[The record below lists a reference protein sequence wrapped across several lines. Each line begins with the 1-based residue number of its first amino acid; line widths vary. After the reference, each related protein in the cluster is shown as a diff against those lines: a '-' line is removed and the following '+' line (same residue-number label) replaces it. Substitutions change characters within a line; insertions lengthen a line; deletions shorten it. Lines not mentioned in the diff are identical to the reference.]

1 MMSAGLTRVLTHVVN
16 HAQTHVMNRVLI
28 RRSLLGYTGRLR
40 MTRDAVLL
48 VTASYDVAPEYVGA
62 SLDRMGVP
70 YFRLDTD
77 RFPAQIQATYDPN
90 IGVTFS
96 DDDQS
101 IRGEQIR
108 SVWYRRMRG
117 PLLPSNLDCGTRDFC
132 ERENRAFLE
141 GVLASLPTD
150 RWLSLPTAVARAERK
165 PYQLGVA
172 KRLGFDIPATVMT
185 NDEIV
190 VRAAAKRHQLVAKAV
205 SSGYVRN
212 PEGNRAIFTSAVS
225 QDDVSQLDGL
235 SMAPVTFQEMVKK
248 VSDIRVT
255 VVGEDVFAAEIM
267 SQDRESSR
275 VDWRATDDPHL
286 EHRRHELPHEV
297 ADLCRQLLATLGLGF
312 GAIDFALT
320 GDGSYVFFEIN
331 PNGEWLWIED
341 QLGLPI
347 SDAIARILGS

>member
-1 MMSAGLTRVLTHVVN
+1 
-16 HAQTHVMNRVLI
+16 
-28 RRSLLGYTGRLR
+28 

-77 RFPAQIQATYDPN
+77 RFPSELQATYDPN
-90 IGVTFS
+90 IGLTFS
-96 DDDQS
+96 YGDQS

-108 SVWYRRMRG
+108 SVWYRRMRT
-117 PLLPSNLDCGTRDFC
+117 PILPDGLDCGTRDFC

-141 GVLASLPTD
+141 GVLASIPTD
-150 RWLSLPTAVARAERK
+150 CWLSLPTAVARAERK

-172 KRLGFDIPATVMT
+172 KRLGFDVPATVMT

-190 VRAAAKRHQLVAKAV
+190 VRAVAKRHQLVAKAV

-212 PEGNRAIFTSAVS
+212 PEGNRAMFTSAVS

-255 VVGEDVFAAEIM
+255 VVGKDVFAAEIM
-267 SQDRESSR
+267 SQDCESSR
-275 VDWRATDDPHL
+275 VDWRATDDPHI
-286 EHRRHELPHEV
+286 EHRPHELPHEV
-297 ADLCRQLLATLGLGF
+297 ADLCRELVVDLGLGF

-320 GDGSYVFFEIN
+320 EDGSYVFFEIN

-341 QLGLPI
+341 RLGLPI
-347 SDAIARILGS
+347 SDAIACILGS

>member
-1 MMSAGLTRVLTHVVN
+1 
-16 HAQTHVMNRVLI
+16 
-28 RRSLLGYTGRLR
+28 

-48 VTASYDVAPEYVGA
+48 VTASYDVAPEYVAA
-62 SLDRMGVP
+62 SLDRLGVP

-77 RFPAQIQATYDPN
+77 RFPLEIQATYDPHV
-90 IGVTFS
+90 GVTIR
-96 DDDQS
+96 DDDRVVRS
-101 IRGEQIR
+101 EQIR
-108 SVWYRRMRG
+108 SVWYRRMRAP
-117 PLLPSNLDCGTRDFC
+117 PLSRTLDCGTRDFC
-132 ERENRAFLE
+132 ERESRAFLE
-141 GVLASLPTD
+141 GVLASLTTD
-150 RWLSLPTAVARAERK
+150 RWLSLPAAVAQAERK

-172 KRLGFDIPATVMT
+172 ARLGFDIPATAMT
-185 NDEIV
+185 NDESV
-190 VRAAAKRHQLVAKAV
+190 VRAIAERHQLVAKAV
-205 SSGYVRN
+205 SSGYVRG

-225 QDDVSQLDGL
+225 SVDMTQLNGL

-286 EHRRHELPHEV
+286 KHRRHELPHKV
-297 ADLCRQLLATLGLGF
+297 ADLCRQLVVDLGLGF

-320 GDGSYVFFEIN
+320 EDGGYVFFEIN

-347 SDAIARILGS
+347 SDSIARILSS